1 MENPRY
7 ALTKHLNSTDFD
19 RAVRLVTESLKA
31 EGFGILT
38 EIDVKKTLKSKI
50 DVDFRRYVILG
61 ACNPTLAHRALSAEP
76 FVGLLLPCN
85 VVVAE
90 EDAGAIVSIVNPREM
105 FSVVGNADLG
115 PIVDEVDAKL
125 HRVIDSL

>member
-1 MENPRY
+1 MPEPAY
-7 ALTKHLNSTDFD
+7 ALTKRLTSTGFD
-19 RAVRLVTESLKA
+19 GAVQAVTDSLKA

-38 EIDVKKTLKSKI
+38 DIDVKKTLKSKI
-50 DVDFRRYVILG
+50 DVDFHRYLILG
-61 ACNPTLAHRALSAEP
+61 ACNPKLAHQALSAEP
-76 FVGLLLPCN
+76 LVGVLLPCN

-90 EDAGAIVSIVNPREM
+90 EEGGTVVSIVNPRQM
-105 FSVVGNADLG
+105 FRVVDNPDLE

>member
-1 MENPRY
+1 MPEPTY
-7 ALTKHLNSTDFD
+7 ALTKRLTSTGFD
-19 RAVRLVTESLKA
+19 GAVQAVTDSLKA

-50 DVDFRRYVILG
+50 EVDFHRYVILG
-61 ACNPTLAHRALSAEP
+61 ACNPKLAHQALSAEP
-76 FVGLLLPCN
+76 LVGVLLPCN

-90 EDAGAIVSIVNPREM
+90 EEGGTVVSIVNPRQM
-105 FSVVGNADLG
+105 FRVVVNPDLE